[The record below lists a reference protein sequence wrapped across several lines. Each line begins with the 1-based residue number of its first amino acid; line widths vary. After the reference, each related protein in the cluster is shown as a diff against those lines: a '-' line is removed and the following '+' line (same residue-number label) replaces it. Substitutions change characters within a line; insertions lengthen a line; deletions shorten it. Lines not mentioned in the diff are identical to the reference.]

1 MPSADRDGYSLLH
14 GIPDVALASLPRRA
28 LARGSVVVAEDDY
41 PGAMYVLLSG
51 AAEVVVTDRR
61 GQEHVLGTIAAG
73 ETIGEMSLLTGSPAV
88 ATVRTTEAA
97 EALVLSADDLASLAT
112 SHPLVYRN
120 LIAILADRIART
132 NRLVVGEQPGK
143 VVVLDDRDGPERLP
157 YALACSIAWHT
168 RRPTLLLR
176 VGESED
182 AALPP
187 AQARTRVAVATARR
201 GALEKLLEEARRG
214 YDHVLV
220 HVRSGPLPNA
230 DAVVQLAPPG
240 GAGDT
245 AVVIEAWTP
254 EAAPRPRGRVVRVP
268 QLSAEDERAL
278 EHQTLPAD
286 SAAGGELGWV
296 ARGLADLR
304 VGVALGAGSI
314 RGYAHIGALRALER
328 HGVPVDF
335 LAGTSIGALVAGLYA
350 HFGDLDRVA
359 AVMDDLSER
368 LFRPAVPRRS
378 LLSTRSLQRFIRKN
392 LGDGLLEEQPIPLGI
407 VTADLTTQEEV
418 VLQRGSGALALFAAT
433 ALPGIYPPVQVG
445 GRILVDGGTLDPLP
459 IGVAARMGAGVVVG
473 IKLSGGAGT
482 VRMDELSEKGHAP
495 LPSVIATI
503 LRSIELVQARVA
515 RETEA
520 ISAIVVAPAV
530 ASLPSGKLRHFKRG
544 RQYMEAGEAAV
555 EDALPRLAASLPW
568 LRTD

>member
-1 MPSADRDGYSLLH
+1 
-14 GIPDVALASLPRRA
+14 
-28 LARGSVVVAEDDY
+28 
-41 PGAMYVLLSG
+41 
-51 AAEVVVTDRR
+51 
-61 GQEHVLGTIAAG
+61 
-73 ETIGEMSLLTGSPAV
+73 
-88 ATVRTTEAA
+88 
-97 EALVLSADDLASLAT
+97 
-112 SHPLVYRN
+112 
-120 LIAILADRIART
+120 
-132 NRLVVGEQPGK
+132 
-143 VVVLDDRDGPERLP
+143 VLDDRGGPERLP

-168 RRPTLLLR
+168 RRPTLLLCI
-176 VGESED
+176 GESGD

-187 AQARTRVAVATARR
+187 ALARTSVAVATAGR
-201 GALEKLLEEARRG
+201 GALDKLLEEARHG

-220 HVRSGPLPNA
+220 HVPSGPLPHA

-240 GAGDT
+240 GAGDGT
-245 AVVIEAWTP
+245 VVVEAWTP
-254 EAAPRPRGRVVRVP
+254 AAGGRPRGRVVQVP

-278 EHQTLPAD
+278 EQQTLPAD

-296 ARGLADLR
+296 ARGVAGLR

-368 LFRPAVPRRS
+368 LFRPALPRRS

-482 VRMDELSEKGHAP
+482 VRMDELSEKGHAA

-515 RETEA
+515 RDTEA
-520 ISAIVVAPAV
+520 IPAIVVTPELAT
-530 ASLPSGKLRHFKRG
+530 LPSGKLRHFKHG
-544 RQYMEAGEAAV
+544 RQYIESGEAAV
-555 EDALPRLAASLPW
+555 EEALPRLAATLPW